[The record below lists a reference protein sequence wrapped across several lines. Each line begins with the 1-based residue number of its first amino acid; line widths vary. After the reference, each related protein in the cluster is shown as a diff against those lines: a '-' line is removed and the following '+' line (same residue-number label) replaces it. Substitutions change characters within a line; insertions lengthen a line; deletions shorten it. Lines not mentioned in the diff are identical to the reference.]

1 MKITCKVKGLNRLEK
16 KINTIVKKL
25 PNVVKQS
32 VEDIL
37 KETRTCAIR
46 LEKGHREEGI
56 LCELVDV
63 SSNEIKGRVYADIK
77 AFPWFMFEHYGTG
90 QYAEMEHVGKSK
102 HFIES
107 GYTQWFIPVSK
118 VEKPLNYPIVSI
130 GDLQFYIA
138 HGVKA
143 NHFMTDAE
151 FEMRDNNIET
161 VEKHIFELLREAC
174 K

>member
-25 PNVVKQS
+25 PKAVEQS
-32 VEDIL
+32 IEEIL
-37 KETRTCAIR
+37 KETRACAIR

-63 SSNEIKGRVYADIK
+63 ANNIIKGRIYADIK

-161 VEKHIFELLREAC
+161 VEKHIYELLKEAC

>member
-25 PNVVKQS
+25 PKAVEQS
-32 VEDIL
+32 IEEIL
-37 KETRTCAIR
+37 KETRACAIR

-63 SSNEIKGRVYADIK
+63 SNNIIKGRIYADIK

-151 FEMRDNNIET
+151 FEMRDNNVET
-161 VEKHIFELLREAC
+161 VEKYIYELLKEAC